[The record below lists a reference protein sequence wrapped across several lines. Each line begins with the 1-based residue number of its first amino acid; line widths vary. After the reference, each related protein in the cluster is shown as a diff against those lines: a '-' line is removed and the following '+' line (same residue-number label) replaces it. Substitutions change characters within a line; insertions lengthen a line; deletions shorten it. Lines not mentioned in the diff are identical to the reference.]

1 MKNSIIL
8 AEELRDRFQIQRL
21 LNQGYKIQ
29 DCNGNIIKEITN
41 IKTNYDLFPRD
52 KDCSK
57 ENMYDFWKINKD
69 IAEALVGRNLR
80 DDEYQYECC
89 NGISHLTDYIDCMDI
104 YDGGVICGGHRDFL
118 SKESLQEAIKCMT
131 NILNN
136 YDEHF
141 ENFMNHQLD
150 KFVSN
155 CMVLARK
162 YEEQSKQTKKNVK
175 KNPNV
180 GENENGI
187 IYVMKNCGYYKIG
200 KAKIGS
206 SRFGEYTKLPEEPE
220 YIIKRIVSNYGK
232 VEIALHERY
241 KKKRLR
247 DGGCEWFNLSEQDL
261 MEIKKFV
268 CKYAV

>member
-1 MKNSIIL
+1 MDKSIII
-8 AEELRDRFQIQRL
+8 AEQLKERFGIQTL
-21 LNQGYKIQ
+21 LKQGYKIQ
-29 DCNGNIIKEITN
+29 DCNGNIITGVRNVKVDYLTFPKDKE
-41 IKTNYDLFPRD
+41 
-52 KDCSK
+52 CSK
-57 ENMYDFWKINKD
+57 GYMYDFWNINKD
-69 IAEALVGRNLR
+69 IAEALVGRSLR
-80 DDEYQYECC
+80 EDEYQYECC

-104 YDGGVICGGHRDFL
+104 YDDGVICGGHRDFL
-118 SKESLQEAIKCMT
+118 SKESLQEAIKYMT

-162 YEEQSKQTKKNVK
+162 YEEQSKQIKKNVK

-180 GENENGI
+180 GENESGI

-220 YIIKRIVSNYGK
+220 YIIKRIVSNYHK

-241 KKKRLR
+241 KEKRLR
-247 DGGCEWFNLSEQDL
+247 DGTCEWFDLSDQDL
-261 MEIKKFV
+261 TEIKKFV